1 MSPSAAPHRPGEPLR
16 LTVDGHERTGI
27 LLTPAGGR
35 RAAPLVIL
43 LHGSNQTAAVLRR
56 FAGGTFDRLV
66 DGGAVV
72 AYLDGYRKNW
82 NDARRGSRFAARR
95 DGIDDVAFARA
106 VIDLLAASDGIDQDG
121 IDRARVFV
129 AGYSAGGAMVIRLVH
144 EVPQLLAGAAIMSA
158 TQPVPENFLLTD
170 ARPYPLPIMLVHG
183 TKDPLVP
190 YEGGMASLWG
200 FRARGLGVSAA
211 DTAAYFAARNGIT
224 ARAVVTAR
232 PAGTGARTSVGV
244 TEYREDG
251 RAPVTLLTVVG
262 GGHVV
267 PNPVRAPWILGPST
281 DQLVAAD
288 EIAAFWDLPVS
299 S

>member
-1 MSPSAAPHRPGEPLR
+1 M
-16 LTVDGHERTGI
+16 
-27 LLTPAGGR
+27 
-35 RAAPLVIL
+35 IL
-43 LHGSNQTAAVLRR
+43 LHGSNQTGVVLRR
-56 FAGGTFDRLV
+56 FAGGTFDRFA

-72 AYLDGYRKNW
+72 AYLDGYRRNW

-95 DGIDDVAFARA
+95 DGIDDVAFVRA
-106 VIDLLAASDGIDQDG
+106 VIDLLAARDGIEQAGTDHGG
-121 IDRARVFV
+121 IDRGGIDRERVFV

-144 EVPQLLAGAAIMSA
+144 EVPQLLAGAAIVSA

-170 ARPYPLPIMLVHG
+170 ARPSPLPIMLVHG

-200 FRARGLGVSAA
+200 FRPRGLGLSAA
-211 DTAAYFAARNGIT
+211 DTAAYFAARNGIN
-224 ARAVVTAR
+224 APAVVTAR
-232 PAGTGARTSVGV
+232 AAVAGARTSVGV

-288 EIAAFWDLPVS
+288 EFAAFWGLPVS